1 MHYSS
6 VSWLI
11 ISLKCSDWNI
21 VCFGQKEPMKVQF
34 FRLLSALTSLPNS
47 LYHFWNHKVR
57 VYSNFAL
64 LFSIMKDNS
73 SVFFQLKPYILW
85 TKVVHRCETFR
96 LLSVCVKIHQLPYV
110 TFENK
115 NFEPIYSVVRD
126 NSSELF
132 WLKLYMS
139 WTKGA

>member
-11 ISLKCSDWNI
+11 IFLKFSSWNI
-21 VCFGQKEPMKVQF
+21 VCFGQKQPMKVHF
-34 FRLLSALTSLPNS
+34 FRVLSALMSLPKS
-47 LYHFWNHKVR
+47 SCHFWNYKVR

-64 LFSIMKDNS
+64 LFSVMKNNS
-73 SVFFQLKPYILW
+73 SVFFLARTLHTILW
-85 TKVVHRCETFR
+85 TKVVHWCEIFR

-115 NFEPIYSVVRD
+115 SQF
-126 NSSELF
+126 F
-132 WLKLYMS
+132 FKL
-139 WTKGA
+139 WITLQCHER